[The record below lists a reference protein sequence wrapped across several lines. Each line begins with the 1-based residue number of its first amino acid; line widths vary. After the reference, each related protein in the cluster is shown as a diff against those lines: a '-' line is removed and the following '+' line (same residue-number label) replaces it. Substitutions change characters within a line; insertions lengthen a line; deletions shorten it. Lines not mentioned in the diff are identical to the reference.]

1 MELHLNKQPS
11 AIVGILLFSI
21 GIMLSCNAFAGKPI
35 DARYAT
41 QEALDTEIR
50 DRLAADAAL
59 QSQINNTVLPA
70 LPTAPPDGGFVLT
83 YCVDT
88 DSLEWTTGSLYGI
101 GDTGPAGGIIFHVS
115 DCGMHGMEVAPEDL
129 GYAEWGCTDIDVPG
143 ADGVAVGTGAQNT
156 AEIIQEGCIPFNPSY
171 VVAAELADEYEFNGY
186 TDWFLPSNDEL
197 VLVNSNVHQEGLGVF
212 FDQAGY
218 WSSSEY
224 DLSPDDAAC
233 FVVLS
238 PGNEGCRSGAFTS
251 KNLRQ
256 KVLVVRA
263 F

>member
-11 AIVGILLFSI
+11 AIVRILLFSI
-21 GIMLSCNAFAGKPI
+21 GVMLSCNVFAGKPI

-41 QEALDTEIR
+41 QEALDTEIS

-59 QSQINNTVLPA
+59 QSQISNTVLPT
-70 LPTAPPDGGFVLT
+70 LPTDPPDGGFVLT

-115 DCGMHGMEVAPEDL
+115 DCGKHGMEVAPEDL
-129 GYAEWGCTDIDVPG
+129 GDFFAGWGCEDVETG
-143 ADGVAVGTGAQNT
+143 ADGTAVGTGAQNT
-156 AEIIQEGCIPFNPSY
+156 ADILLGCSEAGI
-171 VVAAELADEYEFNGY
+171 AAELADEYEFNGY

-224 DLSPDDAAC
+224 DLWPGDAAC
-233 FVVLS
+233 YVELR
-238 PGNEGCRSGAFTS
+238 PGNEGCRSGSFTS
-251 KNLRQ
+251 KSLGKR
-256 KVLVVRA
+256 VLVVRA